1 MAKVAVA
8 TSTTALLAA
17 AVGTEH
23 VILQNMGSNTVWVN
37 IGAAAAADTGIA
49 LLASSAP
56 IVLTAKKKELDRVFN
71 AIAETGSTNV
81 HATRILKA

>member
-8 TSTTALLAA
+8 TTTTALLAA
-17 AVGTEH
+17 TRGTEH

-49 LLASSAP
+49 LLASGAP
-56 IVLTAKKKELDRVFN
+56 IVLRAKKKELDVVFN
-71 AIAETGSTNV
+71 ALAETGSTNV
-81 HATRILKA
+81 HATRILKG